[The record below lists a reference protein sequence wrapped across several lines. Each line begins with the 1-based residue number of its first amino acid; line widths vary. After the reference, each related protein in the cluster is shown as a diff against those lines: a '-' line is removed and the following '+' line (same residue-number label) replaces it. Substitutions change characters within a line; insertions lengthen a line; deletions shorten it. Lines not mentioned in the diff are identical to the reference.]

1 MVCDYIFSN
10 WKTVSRIW
18 FQMYPSLRI
27 RWINFVHWR
36 SFHKIEK
43 IITTLLR
50 FYSCVKHMLIY
61 KIFKWSPSIRCI
73 LIVLLSIYNTIS
85 CISFVSQ
92 CTFTSI
98 PYTVR
103 FNKLFVALRVPLIR
117 WPLFKTLKLY
127 WWIWCI
133 KSSQINFSFAGFYCL
148 IKGCKNKIIS
158 FELRYFSPLASRHMQ
173 WLIACEVYNL
183 Q

>member
-1 MVCDYIFSN
+1 MKSTDKPWTGFLISEEKSSYMYRNWWFAIIFSQ
-10 WKTVSRIW
+10 TEIW

-61 KIFKWSPSIRCI
+61 KRLKWSPSIRCI

-117 WPLFKTLKLY
+117 WPLFK
-127 WWIWCI
+127 
-133 KSSQINFSFAGFYCL
+133 G
-148 IKGCKNKIIS
+148 
-158 FELRYFSPLASRHMQ
+158 
-173 WLIACEVYNL
+173 
-183 Q
+183 

>member
-10 WKTVSRIW
+10 WKTLSRIW

-61 KIFKWSPSIRCI
+61 KRFKWSPSIRCI
-73 LIVLLSIYNTIS
+73 LIVLLSIYNTMS
-85 CISFVSQ
+85 CISIVSQ

-117 WPLFKTLKLY
+117 WPLFKGYSFTGGYDVSNPRKLIFLLLDSIV
-127 WWIWCI
+127 W
-133 KSSQINFSFAGFYCL
+133 SRVV
-148 IKGCKNKIIS
+148 KI
-158 FELRYFSPLASRHMQ
+158 R
-173 WLIACEVYNL
+173 
-183 Q
+183 

>member
-1 MVCDYIFSN
+1 MIDRCIIKSTDKPWTGFLISEEKSSYMNRNVHYTIFSLLMFCDYIFSN
-10 WKTVSRIW
+10 WKTLSRIW

-61 KIFKWSPSIRCI
+61 KRFKWSTSIRCI

-117 WPLFKTLKLY
+117 WPLFK
-127 WWIWCI
+127 
-133 KSSQINFSFAGFYCL
+133 A
-148 IKGCKNKIIS
+148 
-158 FELRYFSPLASRHMQ
+158 
-173 WLIACEVYNL
+173 
-183 Q
+183 